1 MRRPIAAL
9 CLALLVS
16 GPLAYRAL
24 GGEATRVPAE
34 RVCMAQDRVFP
45 TAQIPISLQ
54 GRTYYGCCAMCE
66 GQLRRDATLRQAK
79 DPVSGREVDKA
90 SAVIAQTPDGS
101 VLYFES
107 EERFGQFNQGK

>member
-1 MRRPIAAL
+1 MRRLFPAL

-16 GPLAYRAL
+16 ATLAYRAL

-34 RVCMAQDRVFP
+34 RVCMVQDRVLP
-45 TAQIPISLQ
+45 TAQIPIDLQ

-66 GQLRRDATLRQAK
+66 GQLRRDAGLRQAT
-79 DPVSGREVDKA
+79 DPISGRTVDKA
-90 SAVIAQTPDGS
+90 SAVIAQTPEGS

-107 EERFGQFNQGK
+107 EETFRRFNEAK